1 MTANRQMGNVNVEE
15 VSMVDSVKNVQ
26 LDSFNSPSAK
36 HVSVTPVRLRKMF
49 VNQETVVV
57 YADHLILEEVAK
69 HVTEGIMGT
78 QHAMTVDAHML
89 VHQQLN
95 ATNTAV
101 NVDANQT
108 TPVKNVTVA
117 HPATTDT
124 PPALHVAVTKKVPD
138 HRTVI

>member
-1 MTANRQMGNVNVEE
+1 
-15 VSMVDSVKNVQ
+15 
-26 LDSFNSPSAK
+26 
-36 HVSVTPVRLRKMF
+36 
-49 VNQETVVV
+49 
-57 YADHLILEEVAK
+57 
-69 HVTEGIMGT
+69 
-78 QHAMTVDAHML
+78 ML

>member
-1 MTANRQMGNVNVEE
+1 
-15 VSMVDSVKNVQ
+15 
-26 LDSFNSPSAK
+26 
-36 HVSVTPVRLRKMF
+36 
-49 VNQETVVV
+49 
-57 YADHLILEEVAK
+57 
-69 HVTEGIMGT
+69 
-78 QHAMTVDAHML
+78 ML

-138 HRTVI
+138 HRTVIWEPDNVVVSPCIPDSYVIGVSPDFMVSPTVNVAIVIQPVPKMNVDDKLVIVVQAEM